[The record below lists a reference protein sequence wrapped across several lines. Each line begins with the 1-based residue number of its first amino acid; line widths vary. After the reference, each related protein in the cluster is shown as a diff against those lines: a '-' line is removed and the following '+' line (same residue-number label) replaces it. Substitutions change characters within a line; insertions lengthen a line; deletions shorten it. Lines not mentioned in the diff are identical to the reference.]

1 MGRIMA
7 IDYGKKRCGI
17 AVTDPLKIIANALCT
32 VEAAQLEKFVKEY
45 VAKES
50 VETIVFGYPKQVN
63 GDESETMRYIKPLMD
78 RMRKSLPDIDIK
90 LYDERFST
98 KLALQTMID
107 GGLSKKDRNNKNGT
121 LDKVS
126 ATIILQSYME
136 STEYQG

>member
-78 RMRKSLPDIDIK
+78 RMRKSLPGIDIK
-90 LYDERFST
+90 LYDERFTT